1 MQICLNTNI
10 YNHVQIKICTKTI
23 YSVLITFNRLP
34 YYMTSHPL
42 SGFYPPTAHTLLFV
56 EFPAGI
62 SLSKLSFY
70 GQQLMRKKQ
79 RGSRMGEENI
89 SALGIKLAV
98 FVWGKQSGLRSTSL
112 ST

>member
-1 MQICLNTNI
+1 
-10 YNHVQIKICTKTI
+10 
-23 YSVLITFNRLP
+23 
-34 YYMTSHPL
+34 MTSSPPPSALFAL
-42 SGFYPPTAHTLLFV
+42 SFV

-79 RGSRMGEENI
+79 GGNRMGEENF

-98 FVWGKQSGLRSTSL
+98 FVWGSQVVHIPFLFPLKSLRQSESRQV
-112 ST
+112 